1 VNKQKKIDPVVLD
14 GVRQTVIDTLGLAV
28 PARSLNAETPL
39 FGAIPELD
47 SMGVVLLLTAL
58 EDRFDISL
66 GDEDID
72 SAWFETVG
80 ALTVAITERLPPA

>member
-1 VNKQKKIDPVVLD
+1 MEGCEIDPVVLD
-14 GVRQTVIDTLGLAV
+14 GVRQTVIDTLGLIT
-28 PARSLNAETPL
+28 PARAMTAETPL

-66 GDEDID
+66 ADEDID
-72 SAWFETVG
+72 AAWFETLG
-80 ALTVAITERLPPA
+80 TLAAAIAERMPPN